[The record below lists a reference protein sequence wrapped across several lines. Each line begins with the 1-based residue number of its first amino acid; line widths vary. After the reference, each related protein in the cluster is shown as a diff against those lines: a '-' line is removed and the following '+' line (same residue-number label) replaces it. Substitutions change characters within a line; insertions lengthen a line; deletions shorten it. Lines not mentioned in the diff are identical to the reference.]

1 MVEQTIS
8 RLKSL
13 ELQGYKTFANR
24 TLFEFADTITA
35 IVGPNGSGKSN
46 ITDSMRWV
54 LGEQSFSLL
63 RAKRSEDMIFS
74 GSEKRSRSGMASA
87 TITFD
92 NSDGWL
98 PIDFSEVAITR
109 RAFRDGQNEYR
120 INGQRVRL
128 RDVSELLGQSGLA
141 ERTYTV
147 IGQGLVDAAL
157 SLRADERRR
166 LFEEAAG
173 IGLHRS
179 RREEALR
186 RLETTRRNL
195 DRVNDI
201 LAELRPRL
209 RSLERQ
215 SKRAAEYEQVRADLR
230 VLLREW
236 YGYHWHRSQMDLAEA
251 RKFAQEQDNKL
262 QLAGQSLEK
271 KEEEAGELRKHLQF
285 LRSNLNGWH
294 RELSE
299 LHTTRESINRELAV
313 IEERVRSFIQQQ
325 DSARNE
331 LLSSEEE
338 IKYHQEQLDFVLKDV
353 ERLENE
359 LNEARTE
366 LENARNNLKQL
377 QQERNKV
384 EAELNEIREK
394 LSDLNSRHGKL
405 QARISERHTQL
416 ERTRDGLASV
426 MKALSDTEI
435 EYQKAQEGLESAR
448 QTQKRSQLAY
458 HQAVEK
464 LTDHQNKIEN
474 AESQRKNILD
484 KRSSILAE
492 LVGLKTQLS
501 VLEQAEKSL
510 TGYGQGTQVLIK
522 AARNKRLQGT
532 LGALSNHL
540 QVPADLER
548 AISSVLGEFLDAVLL
563 GAEPKTALDLLNE
576 QGKRGVLL
584 PLNNIQ
590 RLPERPKLEQSTDVV
605 GIAADFVKVSPEFQR
620 VVDLLLGR
628 VVVVRSRAAAQRV
641 LQKHAHVSRAVTLQ
655 GEVFYAS
662 GPIITSGDGDKSGD
676 QNLLGRARQ
685 HREVRARQDSLKVE
699 ASELDGQLE
708 QNEKQLAILHKEEK
722 EYIASSNTAHE
733 ELDEAESAVSRADA
747 VLQGL
752 EKQLNW
758 QHEQQV
764 RMQSEI
770 QQGEKQA
777 LDISAELTKLDEEL
791 NEVRLILTDKTNSLA
806 ALTLDEYQSQV
817 SHWNTLLAV
826 SESSLQDAKKRKAER
841 IDALQKIEDQRKNM
855 NSRLGET
862 VQALQ
867 EMKDNQDVLSINQ
880 THIQDQIKEYRD
892 LIDPAEEELKGV
904 EQQQIEFQKEEIAA
918 RQKLSKAEHS
928 HAQARISLAK
938 HQDALDS
945 LRHRIEDDFGL
956 VAFEYVEQISGPTPL
971 PLEGM
976 VEQLPFI
983 DKLSIGI
990 EANIKRQRAQL
1001 RRMGAIN
1008 PEAQAEYQEVNER
1021 YNFLTSQM
1029 ADLEKAEED
1038 VRQVINELENLMERE
1053 FRRTFDSVAGV
1064 FRETFVRLFGGGAA
1078 RLVLTDP
1085 EDLTSSGIDIEAR
1098 LPGRR
1103 TQGLALLSGGERS
1116 LTATALIFSLLKVSP
1131 TPFCVLDEVD
1141 AMLDEVNVGRF
1152 RELLRELSQNTQ
1164 FVIVTHNRNTVQVA
1178 DIIYGVTMSRDSVSQ
1193 ILSLKLDEVADVI
1206 PEN

>member
-1 MVEQTIS
+1 LVDHTLS

-24 TLFEFADTITA
+24 TLFEFANTITA

-46 ITDSMRWV
+46 IADSMRWV

-63 RAKRSEDMIFS
+63 RAKKSEDMIFS
-74 GSEKRSRSGMASA
+74 GSEMRARSGMASA
-87 TITFD
+87 TMTFD

-186 RLETTRRNL
+186 RLENTRRNL
-195 DRVNDI
+195 DRVKDI

-215 SKRAAEYEQVRADLR
+215 SKRAAEYEQVRVDLR

-236 YGYHWHRSQMDLAEA
+236 YGFHWHHSQMDLAEA
-251 RKFAQEQDNKL
+251 RNYAQEQENNL
-262 QLAGQSLEK
+262 QLVGQALNK
-271 KEEEAGELRKHLQF
+271 KEEEAGELRKRLQF
-285 LRSNLNGWH
+285 LRSDLNSWH

-299 LHTTRESINRELAV
+299 LHTTREAINRELAV
-313 IEERVRSFIQQQ
+313 IEERMRSYLQQQ

-331 LLSSEEE
+331 LVNSEEE
-338 IKYHQEQLDFVLKDV
+338 IKFQQEQLNIILKDI

-359 LNEARTE
+359 LGEARSE
-366 LENARNNLKQL
+366 SEKARNNLKQR

-384 EAELNEIREK
+384 EADVNKIRDK
-394 LSDLNSRHGKL
+394 LSGLNSHHGKL
-405 QARISERHTQL
+405 QARLSERHTQL
-416 ERTRDGLASV
+416 ERTRDSLASV
-426 MKALSDTEI
+426 VKALSDTEN
-435 EYQKAQEGLESAR
+435 EHQNVAEVLDSAR
-448 QTQKRSQLAY
+448 QTQEKSRLAY
-458 HQAVEK
+458 QQAVEK
-464 LTDHQNKIEN
+464 LKNHQDKIEN
-474 AESQRKNILD
+474 TESQRKDILD

-492 LVGLKTQLS
+492 LAGLKTQLN
-501 VLEQAEKSL
+501 VLEQAENSL
-510 TGYGQGTQVLIK
+510 TGYGQGAQILIK
-522 AARNKRLQGT
+522 AARKKRLQGA

-540 QVPADLER
+540 QVPAELER

-563 GAEPKTALDLLNE
+563 GSEPKTALDLLNE

-584 PLNNIQ
+584 PLNDIQ
-590 RLPERPKLEQSTDVV
+590 QLQEKPKIEQSTDIV
-605 GIAADFVKVSPEFQR
+605 GIAADFVDVSQELRQ
-620 VVDLLLGR
+620 VVDLLLGQ
-628 VVVVRSRAAAQRV
+628 VVIVRSRAAAYTV
-641 LQKHAHVSRAVTLQ
+641 LQKDAKVSRTVTLQ

-662 GPIITSGDGDKSGD
+662 GPIVTSGDGNKSGD
-676 QNLLGRARQ
+676 QTLLGRARQ
-685 HREVRARQDSLKVE
+685 HREVQARQKSLMAEV
-699 ASELDGQLE
+699 SELDGLLE
-708 QNEKQLAILHKEEK
+708 QNEKQLVALRQVKK
-722 EYIASSNTAHE
+722 EYIVNNNTARK
-733 ELDEAESAVSRADA
+733 ELDQAETAVSRADA
-747 VLQGL
+747 DIQGL

-758 QHEQQV
+758 QHEQQKS
-764 RMQSEI
+764 MQSEI

-777 LDISAELTKLDEEL
+777 LEISDELTNLDEEL
-791 NEVRLILTDKTNSLA
+791 NEVRVLLNDKSNSLSG
-806 ALTLDEYQSQV
+806 LTLDEHQSQV

-826 SESSLQDAKKRKAER
+826 AESSLRDAQKRKAER
-841 IDALQKIEDQRKNM
+841 ASTLQKIEEQRENLH
-855 NSRLGET
+855 SRVGET
-862 VQALQ
+862 VQVLQ
-867 EMKDNQDVLSINQ
+867 EMKEKQDALGAKQ

-892 LIDPAEEELKGV
+892 LIDPAEEELNGV
-904 EQQQIEFQKEEIAA
+904 EEQQIEYQKEEMAA
-918 RQKLSKAEHS
+918 RQELSKAEHS

-938 HQDALDS
+938 HQEALDS
-945 LRHRIEDDFGL
+945 LRRRIEDDFGL

-983 DKLSIGI
+983 EKLSSGI
-990 EANIKRQRAQL
+990 EGSIKRQRAQL

-1021 YNFLTSQM
+1021 YDFLTSQM

-1038 VRQVINELENLMERE
+1038 VRQVIAELENIMETE

-1064 FRETFVRLFGGGAA
+1064 FRETFVRLFGGGSA

-1178 DIIYGVTMSRDSVSQ
+1178 DIIYGVTMGRDSVSQ
-1193 ILSLKLDEVADVI
+1193 ILSIKLDDVADVI
-1206 PEN
+1206 PEK